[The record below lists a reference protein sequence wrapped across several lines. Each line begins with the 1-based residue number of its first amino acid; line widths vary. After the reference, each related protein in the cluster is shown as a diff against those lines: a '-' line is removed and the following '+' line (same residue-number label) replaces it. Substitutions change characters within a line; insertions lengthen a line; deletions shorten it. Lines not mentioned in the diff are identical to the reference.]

1 MSCLEVRAASMKRL
15 RASAVAS
22 FCFLCPSSALAH
34 GSLALGDLY
43 DGLLHPLMHLG
54 PFLLVVAVA
63 AAAGGL
69 VAGRGRTVAGLVFIL
84 AAVVSSV
91 AGFMGLHLPHVEGVS
106 MAVAAVAGVM
116 LAAAWSGPRPTLALL
131 ASAGG
136 LCTGAW
142 SVTMLNAAP
151 VSPLFYLTGQAI
163 GQGFLCLYV
172 IRSAAMIRESRYAV
186 ALRVAGSWTA
196 AIALMAMVLI
206 RY

>member
-1 MSCLEVRAASMKRL
+1 MKRL
-15 RASAVAS
+15 CASAVAF
-22 FCFLCPSSALAH
+22 FCSLCPSSALAH

-54 PFLLVVAVA
+54 PFLLVFAVA

-69 VAGRGRTVAGLVFIL
+69 VAGRGRTVAGLVFVL
-84 AAVVSSV
+84 AAMVSSV

-116 LAAAWSGPRPTLALL
+116 LAASWPGPRPTLTLL

-142 SVTMLNAAP
+142 SVTMLSAAP

-163 GQGFLCLYV
+163 GQAFLCLYAL
-172 IRSAAMIRESRYAV
+172 RLAAMIRASRFAV
-186 ALRVAGSWTA
+186 ALRVGGSWIA